1 MAQINFWSRLGNL
14 WKGFVSLWI
23 SDVEQNHPEIAY
35 ENAIN
40 GMVSK
45 YSKLKSATAAII
57 RRRDEIQGRF
67 NTQQRDLQRIQ
78 SDLQTAVDT
87 NQDDLSIVLIEKK
100 NALEVSVTEL
110 AQELSQAKGDADDAK
125 SSLVSIK
132 SEVEKLKAE
141 KDRMLAKVRS
151 ANARIKIQDQ
161 LEGLSVDADVQAL
174 ENVRENIKNTIS
186 EANLGKEL
194 KDSDL
199 DARLAALRKQTG
211 ASSARAE
218 LDALKAARSK
228 KSATKQM

>member
-14 WKGFVSLWI
+14 WQGFVSLWI
-23 SDVEQNHPEIAY
+23 SDVEKNHPEIAY

-57 RRRDEIQGRF
+57 RRRDEIQNRF
-67 NTQQRDLQRIQ
+67 DSQQRDLQRIQ
-78 SDLQTAVDT
+78 TDLQTAMDT

-100 NALEVSVTEL
+100 NVLELAVTEL

-132 SEVEKLKAE
+132 SEVEKLKTE

-174 ENVRENIKNTIS
+174 ENVRENINNTIS

-199 DARLAALRKQTG
+199 DTRLAALRKQTG
-211 ASSARAE
+211 ASTARAE
-218 LDALKAARSK
+218 LDALKAARAK

>member
-199 DARLAALRKQTG
+199 DTRLASLRKQTG

>member
-1 MAQINFWSRLGNL
+1 

-199 DARLAALRKQTG
+199 DTRLASLRKQTG